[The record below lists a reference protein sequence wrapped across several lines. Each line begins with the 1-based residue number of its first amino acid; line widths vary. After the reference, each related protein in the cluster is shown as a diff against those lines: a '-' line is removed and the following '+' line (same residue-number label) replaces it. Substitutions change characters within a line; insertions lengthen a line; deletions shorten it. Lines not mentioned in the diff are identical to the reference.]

1 MHLLIQNLVVNH
13 ADIKT
18 PQCIVKFNSA
28 AQLVLTINAD
38 GRAERHAHSC
48 IAWASDLNGGAL
60 SIVDEFFSA
69 QPLRRKNTP
78 ATQARKARAWI
89 SISPVLE
96 SGLGSYIVAKR
107 RQAVSARA
115 NQGGIHPDTIRN
127 WSFEHWRQDRK

>member
-48 IAWASDLNGGAL
+48 IAWASDQNGGAL
-60 SIVDEFFSA
+60 PVVDEFFSA

-78 ATQARKARAWI
+78 ATQARNARTWI

-96 SGLGSYIVAKR
+96 SGLDIYIVAKR
-107 RQAVSARA
+107 RQVVSARA
-115 NQGGIHPDTIRN
+115 NQVGVHPDTIRN
-127 WSFEHWRQDRK
+127 WLVKHWHQDGK